1 MTQTAITRTRRF
13 EKYFGFVCPPGCA
26 DITPQQFL
34 GVSEKPV
41 GVMQHL
47 SYYPD
52 TKYGSG
58 VSEDGKR
65 LAHLEDGIA
74 GLRDA
79 KSDIIAQFGGY
90 WSLDYCPD
98 YRIAVDLQKRLTDQF
113 EIPVVLNWVAIADAL
128 NAVGAKRLSVATG
141 YYRPLWSEATIRFLE
156 SAGFEICWW
165 GDIID
170 QGIIPDEAAKLEIE
184 AATLWDY
191 PEDIVT
197 RACIEAGRLG
207 PDCDVVLQTGAGM
220 RTTYVAKAI
229 EDEIGKPFIATD
241 ISLFWALLKLAGL
254 KAKPDFGSL
263 LASQS

>member
-1 MTQTAITRTRRF
+1 MTEMAISRTRRF

-34 GVSEKPV
+34 GVSVKPV

-47 SYYPD
+47 SYYPE

-74 GLRDA
+74 GMKDA
-79 KSDIIAQFGGY
+79 KSDIVAQFGGY

-98 YRIAVDLQKRLTDQF
+98 FRTAEDLQKRLTDEF
-113 EIPVVLNWVAIADAL
+113 EIPVVLNWVAIAEAL
-128 NAVGAKRLSVATG
+128 RSVDAKRLSVATG
-141 YYRPLWSEATIRFLE
+141 YYRPLWSEATIHFLE

-165 GDIID
+165 GDVID
-170 QGIIPDEAAKLEIE
+170 QGILADENAKMEVE

-197 RACIEAGRLG
+197 RACVEAAKRAS
-207 PDCDVVLQTGAGM
+207 DCDVVLQTGAGM
-220 RTTYVAKAI
+220 RTTYVAQAI
-229 EDEIGKPFIATD
+229 EEEIGKPFIATD
-241 ISLFWALLKLAGL
+241 TSLFWALLRQANL
-254 KAKPDFGSL
+254 KANQGSGSL
-263 LASQS
+263 LGSL